1 MLFRFTMTRQK
12 FRRIFK
18 EKFWLKTEGG
28 GLGGYE
34 MEGDPMRR
42 HRYAGGQGVVEIGIR
57 WTLVEDIRIERT

>member
-1 MLFRFTMTRQK
+1 MLFCFTMTRQK

-18 EKFWLKTEGG
+18 EKGG